1 MFTVNKKI
9 INSSKSFDNNL
20 FGYNLESP
28 NQEYSTNVS
37 EVFFKGWVLPRD
49 EKEAEIVIE
58 GNSISQTFPCDLQR
72 DDVTKKILGQI
83 NPNIKCGFHIE
94 WHHTGIFNISFVV
107 EGEKMLIAEIEIT
120 SCREIEI
127 VNQELYRIENSIR
140 DSTSR
145 DELFEQLRCYLG
157 LDDFGMLLWSMPNT
171 AYPTMSKIL
180 PKMATDEIQ
189 LSWTG
194 NSGIKL
200 LKQTTAFVRSVAHN
214 FCKFSGTTLDNKS
227 ILDYGCGY
235 GRIARL
241 MYYFTNSE
249 NFFGVDPWDR
259 SIEICRSD
267 GLERNFLLS
276 YWLPVDLPTGD
287 RKFSLIYAF
296 SVFTHL
302 SKRATIAAIE
312 TLLRHLESSG
322 LLVITIRPVEYWNI
336 HQNARQLGVVDQQIS
351 LHKQNGFSF
360 LPHSRSAVDGDITY
374 GDTSMSLNWIKA
386 TFPKAEIVG
395 VDRSLD
401 DPFQVYVFIRRL
413 N

>member
-1 MFTVNKKI
+1 MF
-9 INSSKSFDNNL
+9 
-20 FGYNLESP
+20 
-28 NQEYSTNVS
+28 
-37 EVFFKGWVLPRD
+37 
-49 EKEAEIVIE
+49 IE
-58 GNSISQTFPCDLQR
+58 MIS
-72 DDVTKKILGQI
+72 
-83 NPNIKCGFHIE
+83 
-94 WHHTGIFNISFVV
+94 
-107 EGEKMLIAEIEIT
+107 
-120 SCREIEI
+120 
-127 VNQELYRIENSIR
+127 QELYRIEDSLR

-157 LDDFGMLLWSMPNT
+157 LDDFGMLLWSMPNM
-171 AYPTMSKIL
+171 AYPKMSKIL
-180 PKMATDEIQ
+180 PKMATNEVQ

-194 NSGIKL
+194 SAGIDL
-200 LKQTTAFVRSVAHN
+200 LTKTTAFVRSVAHN

-227 ILDYGCGY
+227 ILDFGCGY

-276 YWLPVDLPTGD
+276 DYLPVDLPTGS

-302 SKRATIAAIE
+302 SDRATVRSIE
-312 TLLRHLESSG
+312 TLLQHLESSG
-322 LLVITIRPVEYWNI
+322 VLVITIRPVEYWNLDN
-336 HQNARQLGVVDQQIS
+336 NARQLGVVEQQMS

-360 LPHSRSAVDGDITY
+360 LPHNCHPVDGDITY

-386 TFPKAEIVG
+386 TFPKAEIVA
-395 VDRSLD
+395 VDRSLYD
-401 DPFQVYVFIRRL
+401 QFQVYVFLRRL
-413 N
+413 S